1 MGTIRERNLSLR
13 ETALF
18 KIVAFCGYADVHGSQ
33 KLSKR
38 EMAELIARLRNP
50 NVRVGEQRRAERL
63 NCHWPA
69 LVHSDPRDIA
79 CVVENISHSGC
90 RVRTVGIFFEPGDP
104 VVVRIP
110 SQKMVLDGVVAWA
123 RAEEA
128 GIQFSF
134 GDESHNL
141 TV

>member
-1 MGTIRERNLSLR
+1 
-13 ETALF
+13 
-18 KIVAFCGYADVHGSQ
+18 
-33 KLSKR
+33 
-38 EMAELIARLRNP
+38 MAELIARLRNP
-50 NVRVGEQRRAERL
+50 NVRVGEQRGADRL

-69 LVHSDPRDIA
+69 LVHWKPRDIA

-90 RVRTVGIFFEPGDP
+90 RVRTAGVLFVQGDA
-104 VVVRIP
+104 VIVRIP
-110 SQKMVLDGVVAWA
+110 SQKMVLDGVIAWA
-123 RAEEA
+123 RDEEA

>member
-1 MGTIRERNLSLR
+1 M
-13 ETALF
+13 
-18 KIVAFCGYADVHGSQ
+18 HGSQ

-90 RVRTVGIFFEPGDP
+90 RVRTVGMLFEPGGS

-134 GDESHNL
+134 GEESHNL

>member
-1 MGTIRERNLSLR
+1 MHR
-13 ETALF
+13 
-18 KIVAFCGYADVHGSQ
+18 SQ

-69 LVHSDPRDIA
+69 LVQSDPRDVA
-79 CVVENISHSGC
+79 CIVENISHSGC
-90 RVRTVGIFFEPGDP
+90 RVRTVGLLFEPGDS

-134 GDESHNL
+134 GNESHNL

>member
-1 MGTIRERNLSLR
+1 MRTS
-13 ETALF
+13 
-18 KIVAFCGYADVHGSQ
+18 H

-50 NVRVGEQRRAERL
+50 NVRVGEQRQASRL

-69 LVHSDPRDIA
+69 LVHSEPREIA
-79 CVVENISHSGC
+79 CVIENISHSGC
-90 RVRTVGIFFEPGDP
+90 RVRTAGSLFETGAQ

-110 SQKMVLDGVVAWA
+110 SQRMVLDGVVAWA

-134 GDESHNL
+134 GEESHNL

>member
-1 MGTIRERNLSLR
+1 MY
-13 ETALF
+13 
-18 KIVAFCGYADVHGSQ
+18 KSQ

-50 NVRVGEQRRAERL
+50 NVRVGEQRGADRL

-69 LVHSDPRDIA
+69 LVHSEPRDVA
-79 CVVENISHSGC
+79 CVVENISHTGC
-90 RVRTVGIFFEPGDP
+90 RVRTAGTLFAPGDT
-104 VVVRIP
+104 VIVRIP
-110 SQKMVLDGVVAWA
+110 SQKMVLDGVIAWA
-123 RAEEA
+123 RSEEA

-134 GDESHNL
+134 GEESHNL

>member
-1 MGTIRERNLSLR
+1 
-13 ETALF
+13 
-18 KIVAFCGYADVHGSQ
+18 VHKSS
-33 KLSKR
+33 KFSKR

-50 NVRVGEQRRAERL
+50 TVRVGEQRRADRL

-69 LVHSDPRDIA
+69 LVHSEPRDIA
-79 CVVENISHSGC
+79 CIVENISHSGC
-90 RVRTVGIFFEPGDP
+90 RVRTNGMLFEPGDP
-104 VVVRIP
+104 VIVRIP
-110 SQKMVLDGVVAWA
+110 SQKMVLDGVVAWS
-123 RAEEA
+123 RDEEA

>member
-1 MGTIRERNLSLR
+1 VHKSH
-13 ETALF
+13 
-18 KIVAFCGYADVHGSQ
+18 KI
-33 KLSKR
+33 SKQD
-38 EMAELIARLRNP
+38 MAELIARLRNP
-50 NVRVGEQRRAERL
+50 NVRVGEQRQALRL
-63 NCHWPA
+63 NCRWPA
-69 LVHSDPRDIA
+69 LVHSEPRDIA
-79 CVVENISHSGC
+79 CVVENISHTGC
-90 RVRTVGIFFEPGDP
+90 RVRTAGLLFELGTP

>member
-1 MGTIRERNLSLR
+1 
-13 ETALF
+13 
-18 KIVAFCGYADVHGSQ
+18 
-33 KLSKR
+33 
-38 EMAELIARLRNP
+38 MAELIARLRNP
-50 NVRVGEQRRAERL
+50 NVRIGEQRRAERL

-69 LVHSDPRDIA
+69 LVHSEPRDIA

-90 RVRTVGIFFEPGDP
+90 RVRSVGHLFATGDT

-110 SQKMVLDGVVAWA
+110 SQKMVLDGTVAWS

-128 GIQFSF
+128 GIQFCF
-134 GDESHNL
+134 GEESHNL